1 MLLLRVLLSGGIR
14 RVPGS
19 RISVLPG
26 VDQLDFLLAGM
37 SGYVNVL
44 EYDVGTLRRQFVDDV
59 RNGFF
64 ISRDWVGTEDHGV
77 ARQDRDLLCR
87 CAAIRDSA
95 AMDSPWLP
103 VVIRTSCSPV

>member
-1 MLLLRVLLSGGIR
+1 MYRDRVFR
-14 RVPGS
+14 FYQ
-19 RISVLPG
+19 G

-44 EYDVGTLRRQFVDDV
+44 EYDVGTLCRQFVDDV

-64 ISRDWVGTEDHGV
+64 ISRDWIEIF
-77 ARQDRDLLCR
+77 LCR